1 MTIFLQVNIRQD
13 FVFALIGLDESSLEL
28 FCELMLPLCDFP
40 HSLDGEQLAR
50 MHKKGKW
57 DGLPLSGHQQMN

>member
-28 FCELMLPLCDFP
+28 FCELMLPLCVTFRTVLMGNNLP
-40 HSLDGEQLAR
+40 GCI
-50 MHKKGKW
+50 KKV
-57 DGLPLSGHQQMN
+57 SGMGFHYQVINK